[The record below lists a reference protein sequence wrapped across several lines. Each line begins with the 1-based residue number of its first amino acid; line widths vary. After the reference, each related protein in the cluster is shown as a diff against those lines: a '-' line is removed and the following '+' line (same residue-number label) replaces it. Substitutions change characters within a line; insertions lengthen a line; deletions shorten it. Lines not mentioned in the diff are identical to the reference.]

1 MTALVIN
8 AFGGISPKIRP
19 RYLAD
24 TQAQTALN
32 CLTANGS
39 LQPQIGLGASLLTL
53 PAGTLNSIY
62 RFGQEQD
69 ETQYWFA
76 FSDDVNVVRG
86 PVAGDTEERTYYSG
100 VGTSGLRETWSSIA
114 LSATPY
120 PANYRLVG
128 VPKPTDA
135 PTLAVVGTPD
145 EGVAA
150 ETRVYIYTYVND
162 KNEESAPSPASASI
176 DVTPTTQT
184 VTVTMAVP
192 SGSNRVYSAK
202 RIYRSVS
209 GTFLFVAEVA
219 DEATTFSDNKLAED
233 LGEECPSLTWDAP
246 ISTLKG
252 LVALPNG
259 VMAAFSGRDVYFSDP
274 YHPFAWPAI
283 YSQTLDHPIVGLGV
297 MDTTLVVLTKGTPYF
312 IQGTHPDSMAVVRSD
327 VEQACVSKRSIVS
340 VNGAVLYASPDGLV
354 MLSSSGSKILTDKMF
369 TYAQWQSIFAPA
381 NLHAYQHDLK
391 YIAFGSQG
399 GFTYDLLTGQF
410 TQHDLTATAGHH
422 DVRNDTLFLANDNKL
437 VKWDKGNALRYT
449 WRSKMFSLPQITG
462 FSCAQVE
469 AESYG
474 YTTGTVTNAQNG
486 KIVTGI
492 GTAWLNTVHV
502 GDTLLLRGKEYP
514 ITHVN
519 SNTEISVYLK
529 GSPNNDSGVINE
541 ALTGQPYVIAQ
552 LKATFYLDGALWHT
566 QPVLNRQPFRLPPK
580 QGRDIEVLL
589 EGSREVFKV
598 AIAQSMSEI
607 AGV

>member
-24 TQAQTALN
+24 TQAQVALN

-39 LQPQIGLGASLLTL
+39 LQPQMGLGASLLTL

-76 FSDDVNVVRG
+76 STDDVDVVRG
-86 PVAGDTEERTYYSG
+86 PVAGDTEERTYFSG
-100 VGTSGLRETWSSIA
+100 VGSIGLCETWASIA
-114 LSATPY
+114 LSAPPY
-120 PANYRLVG
+120 PSNYRLTG

-219 DEATTFSDNKLAED
+219 DEATTFTDNKLAED
-233 LGEECPSLTWDAP
+233 LGEECPSLTWDTP

-259 VMAAFSGRDVYFSDP
+259 VMAAFSGRDVYFSEP

-410 TQHDLTATAGHH
+410 TQHDLVATAGHH
-422 DVRNDTLFLANDNKL
+422 DMRNDTLFLANDNKL

-474 YTTGTVTNAQNG
+474 YTTGTVSTTQNSTS
-486 KIVTGI
+486 VTGV
-492 GTAWLNTVHV
+492 GTSWLATVLP
-502 GDTLLLRGKEYP
+502 GDRLLLNGVQYD
-514 ITHVN
+514 IASVG
-519 SNTEISVYLK
+519 SNTS
-529 GSPNNDSGVINE
+529 
-541 ALTGQPYVIAQ
+541 LTLTTPAVNTLANKPYVIAQ

>member
-1 MTALVIN
+1 
-8 AFGGISPKIRP
+8 
-19 RYLAD
+19 
-24 TQAQTALN
+24 
-32 CLTANGS
+32 
-39 LQPQIGLGASLLTL
+39 
-53 PAGTLNSIY
+53 
-62 RFGQEQD
+62 
-69 ETQYWFA
+69 
-76 FSDDVNVVRG
+76 
-86 PVAGDTEERTYYSG
+86 
-100 VGTSGLRETWSSIA
+100 
-114 LSATPY
+114 
-120 PANYRLVG
+120 
-128 VPKPTDA
+128 
-135 PTLAVVGTPD
+135 
-145 EGVAA
+145 
-150 ETRVYIYTYVND
+150 
-162 KNEESAPSPASASI
+162 
-176 DVTPTTQT
+176 
-184 VTVTMAVP
+184 
-192 SGSNRVYSAK
+192 
-202 RIYRSVS
+202 
-209 GTFLFVAEVA
+209 LFVAEVA

-259 VMAAFSGRDVYFSDP
+259 VMAAFSERDVYFSDP

-422 DVRNDTLFLANDNKL
+422 DMRNDTLFLANDNKL

-474 YTTGTVTNAQNG
+474 YTTGTVSTTQNSTS
-486 KIVTGI
+486 VTGV
-492 GTAWLNTVHV
+492 GTSWLATVLP
-502 GDTLLLRGKEYP
+502 GDRLLLNGVQYD
-514 ITHVN
+514 IASVG
-519 SNTEISVYLK
+519 SNTS
-529 GSPNNDSGVINE
+529 
-541 ALTGQPYVIAQ
+541 LTLTTPAVNTLANKPYVIAQ